1 MGRLED
7 VVVSMKFIESVRVK
21 LQDEK
26 NEKSR
31 HDLARFDPDVMAEQG
46 YSEQDGMMV
55 APRSCPQGAP
65 PRFGSGL
72 PKRGRDGVL
81 QVGGGGASPPSPPI
95 KLSPSEAQREI
106 RVTREYAAW
115 SDGLREYDQWVADQE
130 CRARVIGRF
139 TSWLALGDPEM
150 RKRIR
155 DEVKQDGNAGEIA
168 LWEDAELRVDY
179 SAAELGGVA

>member
-1 MGRLED
+1 MG
-7 VVVSMKFIESVRVK
+7 
-21 LQDEK
+21 
-26 NEKSR
+26 
-31 HDLARFDPDVMAEQG
+31 
-46 YSEQDGMMV
+46 
-55 APRSCPQGAP
+55 C
-65 PRFGSGL
+65 
-72 PKRGRDGVL
+72 L

-130 CRARVIGRF
+130 CRARVLGRF
-139 TSWLALGDPEM
+139 TSGWRSGTRRCGNGSES
-150 RKRIR
+150 
-155 DEVKQDGNAGEIA
+155 EVKQDGNAGEIA